1 MEDLNSHIHGL
12 SVSQAVEAVEFFASE
27 SAGSLQES
35 WPKEVLQWL
44 LNCSDFAALKI
55 NTNMMAV
62 VAREVAG
69 RLGRR
74 KSIYYQKAVAWRKEE
89 INRHYKNFFQNL
101 ERNKIAV
108 TYDTFAKKVKD
119 VNVEL
124 EDQKKLARDQ
134 QELLKKLQKQVEK
147 LLERAKTGQ

>member
-1 MEDLNSHIHGL
+1 
-12 SVSQAVEAVEFFASE
+12 
-27 SAGSLQES
+27 
-35 WPKEVLQWL
+35 
-44 LNCSDFAALKI
+44 
-55 NTNMMAV
+55 MAV

-134 QELLKKLQKQVEK
+134 QKQLEDQKKQLEDQKKLARDQQELLKKLQKQVEK
-147 LLERAKTGQ
+147 LLGRAKTGQ